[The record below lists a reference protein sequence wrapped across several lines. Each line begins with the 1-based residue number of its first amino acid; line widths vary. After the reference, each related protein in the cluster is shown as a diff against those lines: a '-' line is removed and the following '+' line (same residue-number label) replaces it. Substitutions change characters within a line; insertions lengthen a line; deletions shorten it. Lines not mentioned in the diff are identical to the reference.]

1 MLRCEFHI
9 PISPTPDFLC
19 RVHYLAASIAR
30 NSGLREGEYRIVVT
44 VGDIERVD
52 LAALC
57 PWAAEYPLEW
67 RWFSGE
73 GFVRWWYAGTAYQRY
88 CYDFAAETVVML
100 DGDVLVTGGLCEAID
115 VVRGTRKLAAVPGYY
130 SPFYLY
136 PKHLDEASPRAWW
149 ERIFGLAGLEL
160 PPFTMEHP
168 GWRWMRENQP
178 KHVDELQFSPPY
190 GNMGVVMA
198 SGAVMREIGQS
209 LFADYALVESIS
221 KTSLSGQI
229 ALTMAMVRLG
239 LEWTPLPLR
248 YNFQNIPAIYDA
260 NPEEAGEI
268 RVLHFLQELELS
280 RVRDFQSYEAVE
292 AVLARTGLHAVNRF
306 FVEQLAAV
314 HGQVIGQRGAGRG

>member
-1 MLRCEFHI
+1 
-9 PISPTPDFLC
+9 
-19 RVHYLAASIAR
+19 
-30 NSGLREGEYRIVVT
+30 
-44 VGDIERVD
+44 
-52 LAALC
+52 
-57 PWAAEYPLEW
+57 
-67 RWFSGE
+67 
-73 GFVRWWYAGTAYQRY
+73 
-88 CYDFAAETVVML
+88 
-100 DGDVLVTGGLCEAID
+100 
-115 VVRGTRKLAAVPGYY
+115 
-130 SPFYLY
+130 
-136 PKHLDEASPRAWW
+136 
-149 ERIFGLAGLEL
+149 
-160 PPFTMEHP
+160 
-168 GWRWMRENQP
+168 
-178 KHVDELQFSPPY
+178 
-190 GNMGVVMA
+190 MGVVMA

-306 FVEQLAAV
+306 FVEKLAAV
-314 HGQVIGQRGAGRG
+314 HGQVIGQRGVGRG